1 MIKKQKV
8 TMYSLSCDNCGRQF
22 EGPDYD
28 LYEDEDE
35 LFDDVQDAGWVG
47 LYKGEYEPAD
57 DPYDACLSDADQHFC
72 SLECREEWL
81 EKKGGSND

>member
-28 LYEDEDE
+28 FYEDADE

-72 SLECREEWL
+72 SLECREEYL
-81 EKKGGSND
+81 EKKGGEV